1 MHSHYAHVINSFA
14 LTGNEKSLEFLALN
28 IFPVSFYSFMFTD
41 QKRSC
46 SKSPDVVSQGGY
58 ATNFGAGLG
67 GGGTRGIEGQI
78 MASVFKAL
86 VTRLVKSTKE
96 LKAQEN
102 MVR

>member
-1 MHSHYAHVINSFA
+1 
-14 LTGNEKSLEFLALN
+14 
-28 IFPVSFYSFMFTD
+28 MFTD

-46 SKSPDVVSQGGY
+46 SKSPDVVSQWGY